1 MMFRGAIKSFNVGI
15 RRRWLG
21 GLTQALSAAGG
32 IWLITEITT
41 KVSDTA
47 EHWIK
52 DHGNYYSAF
61 VLAVSA
67 IWFLWHVYE
76 VRSVAF
82 SLPTTDTRIR
92 IRYGDLFEQPTD
104 WLIGVGEF
112 FDSDVGHVV
121 SQNSLHGKLI
131 NTTYGGDTALFRAL
145 VDNALTGVK
154 GIRTQRPIAPKTKY
168 DIGTTAV
175 LARSPHKVFLV
186 AMSYTDPET
195 SKASSDVPTLWNALR
210 GALTSVRN
218 HGNGAPLSLPLIG
231 NGQSSVNIAPQ
242 HLLRLIVLALVDYG
256 RRTGLPKEVS
266 IIVPEDCF
274 EALDIREIRRDW
286 RKR

>member
-1 MMFRGAIKSFNVGI
+1 MFGGAIKSFNVGI
-15 RRRWLG
+15 RRRWFG

-32 IWLITEITT
+32 IWLITEIAT

-47 EHWIK
+47 EHLIK

-61 VLAVSA
+61 VLAVST

-82 SLPTTDTRIR
+82 NLPTTDTRIR

-131 NTTYGGDTALFRAL
+131 NITYGGDTALFRAL
-145 VDNALTGVK
+145 VERFHGSNLIT
-154 GIRTQRPIAPKTKY
+154 RP
-168 DIGTTAV
+168 
-175 LARSPHKVFLV
+175 F
-186 AMSYTDPET
+186 
-195 SKASSDVPTLWNALR
+195 
-210 GALTSVRN
+210 
-218 HGNGAPLSLPLIG
+218 
-231 NGQSSVNIAPQ
+231 
-242 HLLRLIVLALVDYG
+242 
-256 RRTGLPKEVS
+256 
-266 IIVPEDCF
+266 
-274 EALDIREIRRDW
+274 
-286 RKR
+286 